1 MTAEPD
7 TNPYPIVGDE
17 GFYVFAR
24 FVGADRQTT
33 WRCWT
38 GPRGGNPASTAPYDH
53 PAVAWFA
60 TRAGAKAALRAVFGT
75 VAEARAWGL
84 EVAPVAVVRAHHRTH
99 EE

>member
-1 MTAEPD
+1 MTAEPN
-7 TNPYPIVGDE
+7 TAPYPIVADA

-38 GPRGGNPASTAPYDH
+38 GPRGGNPASTASYGH

-60 TRAGAKAALRAVFGT
+60 TRAGAKAALRAVFGSMS
-75 VAEARAWGL
+75 EAKAWGL
-84 EVAPVAVVRAHHRTH
+84 EIAPVAVVRAHQRTSN
-99 EE
+99 E